1 MNTYWAD
8 ITVKVM
14 AESQEM
20 AEAIIQDSLQSL
32 SLYEDQVKLEG
43 IEVDKES
50 NHV

>member
-20 AEAIIQDSLQSL
+20 AEAIIQDSLQAF
-32 SLYEDQVKLEG
+32 SLYEGQIKLEG
-43 IEVDKES
+43 IEVDEA
-50 NHV
+50 

>member
-32 SLYEDQVKLEG
+32 DLYGDQVKLEG
-43 IEVDKES
+43 IEVDPA
-50 NHV
+50 